1 MAGAI
6 RVSHWPLPEQRKF
19 TLIECAAAVGVPMAP
34 SKPLDKGGCQSS
46 FPLALARET
55 KVHSDR
61 VRGAGELLGGKV
73 GQGGAVAREPREV
86 QEAKRAES
94 QACQGGQGGQAG
106 QGDTKSLS
114 KTRTLSQKVRQKH
127 VPLGRKSE
135 PRRGTNITTIC
146 VKNVN
151 P

>member
-34 SKPLDKGGCQSS
+34 SKPLDNGGCQSS
-46 FPLALARET
+46 FPLARARET
-55 KVHSDR
+55 EVHSDR
-61 VRGAGELLGGKV
+61 VRGAGELLGGN
-73 GQGGAVAREPREV
+73 GGRGGAVAREPREV

-94 QACQGGQGGQAG
+94 QACQGSQGGQAG
-106 QGDTKSLS
+106 QGDTTSVS
-114 KTRTLSQKVRQKH
+114 KTLPSAKK
-127 VPLGRKSE
+127 
-135 PRRGTNITTIC
+135 C
-146 VKNVN
+146 AKNTY

>member
-1 MAGAI
+1 MAGAS
-6 RVSHWPLPEQRKF
+6 RVSHLPLPEKRKF
-19 TLIECAAAVGVPMAP
+19 TPIECAA
-34 SKPLDKGGCQSS
+34 LES
-46 FPLALARET
+46 FW
-55 KVHSDR
+55 
-61 VRGAGELLGGKV
+61 GAMGGKE
-73 GQGGAVAREPREV
+73 GAVAREPREV

-106 QGDTKSLS
+106 QGDTKSES

-146 VKNVN
+146 VKNVF